1 MKKIVSLSD
10 AVPADIAIIKELLA
24 QSDFSNKT
32 IDQLLELIDKH
43 LTDTKD
49 DLITKVLEKIGLN
62 EEDEIKMK
70 YREVVKLIE
79 ADGWYQARQKGS
91 HRAYKHNL
99 KKGIVTI
106 AYHRLN
112 NEVPPGTLNSIL
124 KQARLK

>member
-1 MKKIVSLSD
+1 
-10 AVPADIAIIKELLA
+10 
-24 QSDFSNKT
+24 
-32 IDQLLELIDKH
+32 
-43 LTDTKD
+43 
-49 DLITKVLEKIGLN
+49 
-62 EEDEIKMK
+62 MK

-106 AYHRLN
+106 AYHRLS
-112 NEVPPGTLNSIL
+112 NEVPPGTLKSIL